1 MERVGLL
8 TKEKQE
14 ALPLKDVSVN
24 AFVQGYLVGLES
36 KLKYSNEGND
46 PAEVLFR
53 TPVEDSFAV
62 VGLTAV
68 IDGRRIRAD
77 LKEKEE
83 AKEMYEDAIASGR
96 SAAFGEEK
104 KGDIFSIALGNLP
117 PGKEAEIHLTMVGEL
132 GIDAEGSVRFCL
144 PTVLKPRYTPQS
156 SQDPLSPIEGGEG
169 GQVKH
174 VKSPS
179 VHHMTLHVSGADSL
193 DGVSSPSHK
202 VKYRTENNTMKVEID
217 EDPSSKDIVILMKP
231 KHPHVPNVLVEP
243 GRPIA
248 GNTFMSNP
256 SVMVS
261 FFPEWKGDCSQVAC
275 EFIFVVDR
283 SGSMSGTYIREA
295 GETLVLFLKSIPEGC
310 HFNVI
315 GFGSRYEKLFK
326 ESVPY
331 NQENMVKAVRHA
343 ESLSANLG
351 GTELLQ
357 PLEYVFSQAL
367 IPNLTR
373 QVFVLTDGSVSNT
386 ESVIQ
391 LVKKNSSKARCFSFG
406 IGSGASTH
414 LVKGIAEAGLGT
426 AEFITGGERMQPKVI
441 RSLKHAMQPAVTN
454 TSVRFD
460 LPFGYNAK
468 VVPESVPPIFLGE
481 RTIIYGILEKSL
493 VGKVISGSKGS
504 VTLKGELLGGKI
516 EHKVEFQL
524 PREGNF
530 GVDSVSTI
538 HHLAGKSLIKE
549 YERNESP
556 GRGNK
561 KAEIVKLSCESGVIS
576 KYTAFIAIDEEQK
589 EPVKGSLQTWDVV
602 APQPVPV
609 QFKQM
614 PISSAP
620 VLCSMAPMPTAYR
633 SAPRR
638 MMKNS
643 AMKVAE
649 QRSSH
654 KEAEIVSE
662 TLSADS
668 LESSDDD
675 ISMGIFDSGPP
686 PPPPPPCSSSGP
698 PPPPGSRN
706 ALVPP
711 PPAPKS
717 VQQSSPSKPTLPQVI
732 NLQMASGAWEL
743 TPQLAGLLGSSIDV
757 LKSACPVSCEGG
769 VQSVWATALVLVFLV
784 KKMSESQDEWELV
797 AMKAENW
804 LKKQNVPGVTIEEL
818 KKKAEQTV

>member
-454 TSVRFD
+454 TSVRFE

-468 VVPESVPPIFLGE
+468 VVPERVPPIFLGE

-516 EHKVEFQL
+516 EHKVEFQI
-524 PREGNF
+524 PHEGNV

-602 APQPVPV
+602 
-609 QFKQM
+609 
-614 PISSAP
+614 
-620 VLCSMAPMPTAYR
+620 
-633 SAPRR
+633 
-638 MMKNS
+638 
-643 AMKVAE
+643 
-649 QRSSH
+649 
-654 KEAEIVSE
+654 
-662 TLSADS
+662 
-668 LESSDDD
+668 
-675 ISMGIFDSGPP
+675 
-686 PPPPPPCSSSGP
+686 
-698 PPPPGSRN
+698 
-706 ALVPP
+706 
-711 PPAPKS
+711 
-717 VQQSSPSKPTLPQVI
+717 
-732 NLQMASGAWEL
+732 
-743 TPQLAGLLGSSIDV
+743 
-757 LKSACPVSCEGG
+757 
-769 VQSVWATALVLVFLV
+769 
-784 KKMSESQDEWELV
+784 
-797 AMKAENW
+797 
-804 LKKQNVPGVTIEEL
+804 EEL

>member
-1 MERVGLL
+1 
-8 TKEKQE
+8 
-14 ALPLKDVSVN
+14 
-24 AFVQGYLVGLES
+24 
-36 KLKYSNEGND
+36 
-46 PAEVLFR
+46 
-53 TPVEDSFAV
+53 
-62 VGLTAV
+62 
-68 IDGRRIRAD
+68 
-77 LKEKEE
+77 
-83 AKEMYEDAIASGR
+83 
-96 SAAFGEEK
+96 
-104 KGDIFSIALGNLP
+104 
-117 PGKEAEIHLTMVGEL
+117 
-132 GIDAEGSVRFCL
+132 
-144 PTVLKPRYTPQS
+144 
-156 SQDPLSPIEGGEG
+156 
-169 GQVKH
+169 
-174 VKSPS
+174 
-179 VHHMTLHVSGADSL
+179 
-193 DGVSSPSHK
+193 
-202 VKYRTENNTMKVEID
+202 
-217 EDPSSKDIVILMKP
+217 
-231 KHPHVPNVLVEP
+231 
-243 GRPIA
+243 
-248 GNTFMSNP
+248 
-256 SVMVS
+256 
-261 FFPEWKGDCSQVAC
+261 
-275 EFIFVVDR
+275 
-283 SGSMSGTYIREA
+283 
-295 GETLVLFLKSIPEGC
+295 
-310 HFNVI
+310 
-315 GFGSRYEKLFK
+315 
-326 ESVPY
+326 
-331 NQENMVKAVRHA
+331 
-343 ESLSANLG
+343 
-351 GTELLQ
+351 
-357 PLEYVFSQAL
+357 
-367 IPNLTR
+367 
-373 QVFVLTDGSVSNT
+373 
-386 ESVIQ
+386 
-391 LVKKNSSKARCFSFG
+391 
-406 IGSGASTH
+406 
-414 LVKGIAEAGLGT
+414 
-426 AEFITGGERMQPKVI
+426 
-441 RSLKHAMQPAVTN
+441 MQPAVTN

-504 VTLKGELLGGKI
+504 VTLKGELLGGEI

-686 PPPPPPCSSSGP
+686 PPPGSRSGP
-698 PPPPGSRN
+698 
-706 ALVPP
+706 APP

-769 VQSVWATALVLVFLV
+769 VQSMWATALVLVFLV

-804 LKKQNVPGVTIEEL
+804 LKKQNVPGVTIEEM

>member
-454 TSVRFD
+454 TSVTFD
-460 LPFGYNAK
+460 LPFGYKAK

-602 APQPVPV
+602 APQPV
-609 QFKQM
+609 QM
-614 PISSAP
+614 FGKSLLRCA
-620 VLCSMAPMPTAYR
+620 APMPRGAGR
-633 SAPRR
+633 GGSVPLK
-638 MMKNS
+638 MKKKS
-643 AMKVAE
+643 GFVKGS
-649 QRSSH
+649 SSH
-654 KEAEIVSE
+654 KSDVSE
-662 TLSADS
+662 TLSALC
-668 LESSDDD
+668 LEDEDENLLE
-675 ISMGIFDSGPP
+675 GFNSGPP
-686 PPPPPPCSSSGP
+686 PLPPCSSIGP

-797 AMKAENW
+797 AMKAESW
-804 LKKQNVPGVTIEEL
+804 LKKQNVPGVTTEEL